1 MIKKMSENDTDA
13 KYPELVAYLDGEL
26 PADDRAQ
33 VEERLSSDK
42 EYRGELAELQRTW
55 DLLDALPPVVATE
68 SFTQSTIE
76 MVALRASDT
85 SSPKRASQFRWMR
98 FSAIVLLTCAPVAA
112 FCYGYWD
119 KQNDL
124 NSDNR
129 QTLNDIP
136 IYENLELYRSVNAEL
151 DVEGAIKFLE
161 LLADTET
168 VFFDFDELETDGA
181 ISEADS
187 AVRMVGSV
195 ELKGTIA
202 NEKMQDLLYKQRQ
215 FEDLESGGG
224 GPFQVEN
231 LRKFHQQIT
240 DHPKSAALFT
250 SLRKFREWLR
260 NKGYRGQDVID
271 TIMDLA
277 PAERVSEIK
286 RMEEKDFE
294 DRYSRS
300 FSTDIPAISPS
311 PKDVA
316 LINRYARE
324 RANTYMVRVFEHI
337 MHNSTPER
345 ISEIEA
351 KLDAAPTQHH
361 YRAIL
366 MMEGRRRGRI
376 SPPSISNEENIKDII
391 AGLSDE
397 SKEKLAWLSDDVQSE
412 VVQTWIGIA
421 LFRVKDSDLFEFYD
435 NGLNGKQRNS
445 LKLIDAPKRKELLIK
460 AFRQTLFQR
469 SIPEEDLAE
478 LLTSRS
484 KSRRDEKKDE
494 SDDEESDDN

>member
-1 MIKKMSENDTDA
+1 MIKKMNENDTDA

-76 MVALRASDT
+76 MVALRASDN
-85 SSPKRASQFRWMR
+85 SSPKRVSQFRWLK
-98 FSAIVLLTCAPVAA
+98 FIAIALVTLMPIAA

-151 DVEGAIKFLE
+151 DVEGAIRFLE
-161 LLADTET
+161 LLSKTET
-168 VFFDFDELETDGA
+168 VFYDFDESETDGNPETDA
-181 ISEADS
+181 KLQIVGAVDLEAAMDD
-187 AVRMVGSV
+187 
-195 ELKGTIA
+195 
-202 NEKMQDLLYKQRQ
+202 EKMQNLLYKQRQ
-215 FEDLESGGG
+215 FEDLESGSGG
-224 GPFQVEN
+224 KFQVEN
-231 LRKFHQQIT
+231 LRNFHRQIT
-240 DHPKSAALFT
+240 DHPESSALLK

-277 PAERVSEIK
+277 PAERVAEIK

-316 LINRYARE
+316 LINRIARE
-324 RANTYMVRVFEHI
+324 RANSFMVRVFEHI

-351 KLDAAPTQHH
+351 KLDGAPTQHH

-366 MMEGRRRGRI
+366 MMEARGSGRI
-376 SPPSISNEENIKDII
+376 SPPTISNEENIKEII
-391 AGLSDE
+391 AELSEE
-397 SKEKLAWLSDDVQSE
+397 SKEKLSWLSEDAQVD

-445 LKLIDAPKRKELLIK
+445 LKLVDAPKRKELLIK

-469 SIPEEDLAE
+469 PIPAEDLSE
-478 LLTSRS
+478 LLSNRSRS
-484 KSRRDEKKDE
+484 RSDKQRDEVKKDE
-494 SDDEESDDN
+494 SNDN